1 VHVAVI
7 ALAGGRAAHWSAGL
21 AEVAGREIT
30 VQIGLNTAR
39 RPNRHAADGEREEV
53 AGGRSRP
60 GTSAPASSG
69 ALTPLAGVSR
79 RAVGTWNPG
88 TVVALQGAVGNR
100 HTTELLAA
108 SRRRSL
114 APTAQR
120 QHHGSPAPPSTTPAT
135 AGPDAVPPVGEM
147 AQTSMTWIE
156 QVWGALNQGLSDF
169 EQNNQV
175 TDWEAFALGVLGN
188 LIWAAA
194 AFATGGSAFLV
205 SVAGVG
211 LASAAAANVRSQES
225 FHTAA
230 RAEHDALNNALK
242 ARVPAVTQR
251 VHEHAVSHGWTA
263 SQAYRVLMRLL
274 LRREFIQVVGG
285 VPTVNSPR
293 IAAHVEQ
300 QLILKSGSTP
310 SETWAG
316 WRHGD
321 WWLQYEYRV
330 DGAMEPG
337 QRVNPFSQWRLSRDK
352 EDAQLLPIDT
362 DVRHARDRLNAL
374 RATLGTQHHPSS
386 WPLNKQLQVYFLGS
400 RAVTVNLDG
409 NNRIVGTG
417 GMYLDREEL
426 GRIGE
431 AAGWS
436 DLGQGIVSWVWAGS
450 NGLPPPISTIR

>member
-1 VHVAVI
+1 MD
-7 ALAGGRAAHWSAGL
+7 REDAA
-21 AEVAGREIT
+21 AGR
-30 VQIGLNTAR
+30 L
-39 RPNRHAADGEREEV
+39 RPQTLAPMP
-53 AGGRSRP
+53 SP
-60 GTSAPASSG
+60 GAPTS
-69 ALTPLAGVSR
+69 LAGVSTR
-79 RAVGTWNPG
+79 TVATWNTG
-88 TVVALQGAVGNR
+88 TVVALQGTVGNR

-108 SRRRSL
+108 NRRRSL

-120 QHHGSPAPPSTTPAT
+120 QHHTTPTPPPTPAT
-135 AGPDAVPPVGEM
+135 AEPDAVPPIGEM

-175 TDWEAFALGVLGN
+175 SDWEAFALGVLGN

-205 SVAGVG
+205 SIAGVG

-251 VHEHAVSHGWTA
+251 VHDHAVSRGWTA

-316 WRHGD
+316 WHHGD

-330 DGAMEPG
+330 DDAMEPG
-337 QRVNPFSQWRLSRDK
+337 QRMNPFSQWRLSREK
-352 EDAQLLPIDT
+352 EDAELLPIDT

-374 RATLGTQHHPSS
+374 RDTLGTQHHPSS

-409 NNRIVGTG
+409 NNRIVSTG
-417 GMYLDREEL
+417 GWYLDREEL
-426 GRIGE
+426 QRVRD

-436 DLGQGIVSWVWAGS
+436 DLGQGMVSWVWAS
-450 NGLPPPISTIR
+450 TNGLPPPIRTIR